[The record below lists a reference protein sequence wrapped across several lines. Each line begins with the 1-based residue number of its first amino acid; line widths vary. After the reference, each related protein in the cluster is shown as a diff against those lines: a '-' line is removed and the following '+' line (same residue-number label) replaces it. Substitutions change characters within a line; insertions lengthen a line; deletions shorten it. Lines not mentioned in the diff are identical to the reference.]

1 MAVKKRAALF
11 KKLLS
16 GVCAAVC
23 AVCMAAPALAQEPEA
38 APLPY
43 RVGDLPT
50 GYSAVHEDDQILIT
64 DGQQTVGG
72 VVGYPIPDGVYDP
85 YDKWFDWLEDVGIP
99 DYEDGELILDS
110 AISDFRGG
118 WHVNFQSTTE
128 GEPTVRHSHHFT
140 VRGNTVYD
148 AWLDG
153 TLLDE
158 TTAQALYE
166 AVQYIRP
173 EAAHKELT
181 ISIEGE
187 KATCQTEQVIR
198 RG

>member
-23 AVCMAAPALAQEPEA
+23 AVCMAGAALAQEPEA

-43 RVGDLPT
+43 RVEALPA
-50 GYSAVHEDDQILIT
+50 GYSAVHEDGQILIT

-118 WHVNFQSTTE
+118 WHVNFQSPPGVFHLAAQRGLALWRSGTDR
-128 GEPTVRHSHHFT
+128 RHPHGHP
-140 VRGNTVYD
+140 G
-148 AWLDG
+148 
-153 TLLDE
+153 
-158 TTAQALYE
+158 
-166 AVQYIRP
+166 
-173 EAAHKELT
+173 
-181 ISIEGE
+181 
-187 KATCQTEQVIR
+187 IR
-198 RG
+198 RK